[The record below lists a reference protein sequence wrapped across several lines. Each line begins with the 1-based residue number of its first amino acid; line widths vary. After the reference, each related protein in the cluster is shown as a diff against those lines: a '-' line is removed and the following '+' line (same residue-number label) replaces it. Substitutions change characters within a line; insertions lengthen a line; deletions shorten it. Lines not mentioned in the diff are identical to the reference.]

1 MATFTYTAIDRTGKR
16 TEGTLD
22 ASDRRAAQVLLEK
35 SGRIPVSIKEGAAPK
50 AAASGTKWAIVECET
65 RRNTFADV
73 EASAAYLKSI

>member
-1 MATFTYTAIDRTGKR
+1 MRTGKQR
-16 TEGTLD
+16 
-22 ASDRRAAQVLLEK
+22 VLSLILVVVFLI
-35 SGRIPVSIKEGAAPK
+35 GAVAIP